1 MDVRTC
7 RGCRRI
13 FNYVSGPMLCPAC
26 RQALEEK
33 FQEVKKYIEEHGRAT
48 LPQIAEACD
57 VDVQQI
63 RQWLR
68 EERLELASDAGF
80 VLECESCGT
89 PIRSGRFCDKCRTSM
104 ANNMQSLI
112 NNSKPAQPTL
122 YKKDSNARMRLRQDD

>member
-7 RGCRRI
+7 KGCRKI

-33 FQEVKKYIEEHGRAT
+33 FQLVKKYIEDHGTAT
-48 LPQIAEACD
+48 LPQIAEDCE

-68 EERLELASDAGF
+68 EERLELASGSAP
-80 VLECESCGT
+80 VLECESCGV

-112 NNSKPAQPTL
+112 NRSKPTQPTL
-122 YKKDSNARMRLRQDD
+122 YQKDTGAKMRFRQD